1 MDYLELLGIGSEEGL
16 EKKLAGHLVSRNE
29 PKEYNPD
36 LDLDNY
42 LHFLKI
48 FSEDRSKGDYVFHL
62 TERLRGDLSV
72 WDASYKIDRMLT
84 ILFHPVQNIEKIRE
98 RQSLLRR
105 YISSQTGE
113 EDRDLSE
120 LTKDLM
126 HNHHSLY
133 KHITENISRIDLSE
147 IASPFVK
154 TVESLARFR
163 NRFDSDPQL
172 KYFTERIDNIFKNN
186 PITEMAVLLEQGG
199 VVIMGTDR
207 IATKADL
214 KAKKER
220 RLENEEEERER
231 DRWGTTS
238 DDDESKS
245 DGYEFW
251 LARSEPIG
259 KGIFD
264 LGKFEVGR
272 RAKMKDYPNQEKDIS
287 SMLNFA
293 YDSAVLVYTLV
304 SMEYQADI
312 YNRMKRL
319 GLPVCIPELNDEG
332 RFRVKNGHPIATTL
346 KEEPAPVN
354 LSYDKTHR
362 KFIVAGAH
370 SGGKSELLKNLG
382 LYHIVGVGGGVW
394 PADEGEVP
402 LTTRV
407 ITSIKKRKEE
417 SKGSLESEL
426 KDAMEIARN
435 MGPRD
440 LALIDEFL
448 DTTKP
453 ELARHISYP
462 LLIGEE
468 GLCVGFA
475 KNPGTV
481 YIVDHRA
488 SFLREDM
495 GFEFMYPVLKRKK
508 VVDLVAKIK
517 SQLTYKWETN
527 KDLEFFKSLK
537 NKTVLVPT
545 HTFAVGKPN
554 PSEVREH
561 ALQIWQRV
569 LWDAS
574 HKEKRF
580 SPERGDYEPYSSD
593 MDDTFKEDSDK
604 KRGYVTWQVPGRI
617 GGIWVN
623 NPNANKME
631 RREMEEQKEEKHLSR
646 WEDDEV
652 VIDDPSTID
661 EEEDYSEEDRSDEI
675 PF

>member
-16 EKKLAGHLVSRNE
+16 EKKLAGQLVSRDE
-29 PKEYNPD
+29 PKEYNLD

-42 LHFLKI
+42 LHFLKV
-48 FSEDRSKGDYVFHL
+48 FSEDRSKGDYAFHL

-72 WDASYKIDRMLT
+72 WESSYKIDRMLT

-98 RQSLLRR
+98 RQNLLRR

-120 LTKDLM
+120 LTRDLM
-126 HNHHSLY
+126 HNHYSLY
-133 KHITENISRIDLSE
+133 SNITEDIRRINLSK

-172 KYFTERIDNIFKNN
+172 KYFAERIDNIFKNN
-186 PITEMAVLLEQGG
+186 PITEIAVLLEQGG
-199 VVIMGTDR
+199 VVIMGMDG

-220 RLENEEEERER
+220 RLKNEEEER
-231 DRWGTTS
+231 DCFVTTS
-238 DDDESKS
+238 DDDESKP

-272 RAKMKDYPNQEKDIS
+272 GAKMKDYPNQEKDIS
-287 SMLNFA
+287 QMVSFA
-293 YDSAVLVYTLV
+293 HDSALLVYTLA

-319 GLPVCIPELNDEG
+319 GLPVCIPKLNDEG

-346 KEEPAPVN
+346 KEESAPVN
-354 LSYDKTHR
+354 LSYDKAHR

-370 SGGKSELLKNLG
+370 SGGKSELLKNIG
-382 LYHIVGVGGGVW
+382 LYHVVGCGGGIW
-394 PADEGEVP
+394 PADKGEVP

-407 ITSIKKRKEE
+407 ITSIKKRKEQ

-426 KDAMEIARN
+426 KESMEIARN

-508 VVDLVAKIK
+508 ASDLAAKIK
-517 SQLTYKWETN
+517 SRLTYKWEIN
-527 KDLEFFKSLK
+527 EDLDFFKSLK

-554 PSEVREH
+554 PSEIREH

-569 LWDAS
+569 LWNAS
-574 HKEKRF
+574 HGEKRF
-580 SPERGDYEPYSSD
+580 SSPKEYEPYTSE

-631 RREMEEQKEEKHLSR
+631 QREMEEQEEEEHPSR
-646 WEDDEV
+646 WEDDEI
-652 VIDDPSTID
+652 VIDKPSTID
-661 EEEDYSEEDRSDEI
+661 EEDEYPEEDRSDEI